1 MQLFLFL
8 QKNNEKSRKS
18 LCVSQKYTTF
28 APENKT

>member
-8 QKNNEKSRKS
+8 QKNNEKLRES
-18 LCVSQKYTTF
+18 LCVQQKYTTF